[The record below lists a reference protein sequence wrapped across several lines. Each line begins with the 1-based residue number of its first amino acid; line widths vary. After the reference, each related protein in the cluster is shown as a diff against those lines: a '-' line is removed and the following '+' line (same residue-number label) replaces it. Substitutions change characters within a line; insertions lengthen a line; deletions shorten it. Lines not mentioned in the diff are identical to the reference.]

1 MSKFGWDYPPGCT
14 QAMVDEAIGCGP
26 EAEAAEAF
34 GDAFYEQAE
43 KLGIV
48 VGENDLEILCGWV
61 WKQIGD
67 AYARGYAQANADRA
81 LAETEHLADEK
92 WP

>member
-1 MSKFGWDYPPGCT
+1 
-14 QAMVDEAIGCGP
+14 MVDEAVGCGP

-34 GDAFYEQAE
+34 GDMFEMFMDTCPT
-43 KLGIV
+43 GIAPATR
-48 VGENDLEILCGWV
+48 DALQQWV

-67 AYARGYAQANADRA
+67 GYAKGYAQANADRA